1 MRPQRSGF
9 WARSRAFG
17 SGWTLAVWLALPGG
31 AGAQERPYFITYNH
45 QMEEPGS
52 LEIALHP
59 VYGTQRGGGSFIA
72 SWLELEYGARGWWTT
87 ELYLDG
93 QETRGQ
99 GAVFSGFR
107 WENRF
112 RPLLREHRL
121 NPVLYVELEDL
132 NGADKTLLE
141 VVGHDVAADH
151 AVPNA
156 ESRRERKRE
165 VETKLILAGKLH
177 DWDLAG
183 NLIAEKNVAGG
194 AWEFGYA
201 IGASRPLG
209 LAARPRPCTLCPE
222 NFTAGLE
229 VYGGLGD
236 AHGVGLRDT
245 SHYAAP
251 LISWSL
257 PAGATLRLS
266 PAFGLNRESHRFL
279 LRCGISFEIP
289 DVAGRVRSPAAR
301 AARDAP
307 GPAGAPAGPVPQPA
321 AAGSAS
327 QPMPAGPVPIP
338 APAGPAPQ
346 AAPAGPDPYLGE
358 FDELLAGGKLF
369 ARHCAGCH
377 GADGRGG
384 RRGPSLATRTV
395 REAPPADLFWFL
407 TNGNLRRGMPAWS
420 RLPEAQ
426 RRQLVTFLQG
436 EAAAAAV
443 RP

>member
-9 WARSRAFG
+9 RARSRAFG

-31 AGAQERPYFITYNH
+31 AGTQERPYFITYNH

-52 LEIALHP
+52 LEVALHP

-93 QETRGQ
+93 QATRGQ

-112 RPLLREHRL
+112 RPLLGEHRL

-201 IGASRPLG
+201 IGAGRPLA

-222 NFTAGLE
+222 NFTAGVEL
-229 VYGGLGD
+229 YGGLGD
-236 AHGVGLRDT
+236 AHGVGLRGT

-251 LISWSL
+251 LISWTL

-279 LRCGISFEIP
+279 LRFGVSFEIP
-289 DVAGRVRSPAAR
+289 DVAGRVRRPAAR
-301 AARDAP
+301 AAREA
-307 GPAGAPAGPVPQPA
+307 
-321 AAGSAS
+321 
-327 QPMPAGPVPIP
+327 
-338 APAGPAPQ
+338 AGPARATAGTAPRPEPASPDPRPARARSDPQ
-346 AAPAGPDPYLGE
+346 SAPGGLDPQLAPRRPDPYLGVS
-358 FDELLAGGKLF
+358 DAVLAGGKLF

-395 REAPPADLFWFL
+395 REAPPADLFRFL